1 MAEISQVLRAAMIKL
16 GRRISLKIKGFL
28 RTAAAMFVC
37 AVMIFANV
45 PAVSAEDDIITES
58 AEKVCQWQREKLGI
72 SQEESVFSGDV
83 LQSAGTGSLDWFA
96 IGVSRFGFE
105 EDYEAYLTALSQR
118 VKKLSDKENATE
130 WQRCAITAAAMGG
143 DPADLEGV
151 DLVKGGVYGRD
162 ENSSVGKQG
171 LNGWIFALLTLDT
184 MGYKTPEGAV
194 FDRERIISEIV
205 SAQNS
210 DGGFSLSKGESDID
224 ITAMALQALSVYYND
239 FSRDDVRKS
248 VDKAVAYLSGKQG
261 SDGSFGNAEADAQVI
276 IALCDL
282 GIDPETDSRFVKDLD
297 LLTALLSYQNSDG
310 GFAHEKDGES
320 DELSSGQALCALAAV
335 KRSKLTMRR
344 IYDMRE
350 ELSVLQREKL
360 DGINGR
366 LLAVKDEESAEKALK
381 LFNDL
386 TCDERTY
393 VKYGSQL
400 ENAAKEYGLTLS
412 DRDFTEELAVTDHA
426 QGCIYSIEKTEV
438 YSGKTGFTKSDMK
451 TLETLRKNGVTS
463 GDCTVT
469 AVLLSHAKA
478 DESLEERDK
487 IISELEEMNAKAN
500 ELYSEISDLNS
511 IISKELY
518 PVDSVGKD
526 KKALLKETADRIKK
540 LPESEQ
546 KKVTS
551 AQEIIKA
558 AEDKNLTVYVIS
570 AAAVACVVMVGVKI
584 RKKGKNA

>member
-1 MAEISQVLRAAMIKL
+1 MAEISQVLRAVMIKH
-16 GRRISLKIKGFL
+16 GRRISLKISGFL
-28 RTAAAMFVC
+28 RKTAAALVC

-45 PAVSAEDDIITES
+45 PAVGAEDDIITES
-58 AEKVCQWQREKLGI
+58 AEKVCDWQREKLGV
-72 SQEESVFSGDV
+72 SQDESVFSGDI

-118 VKKLSDKENATE
+118 VKKLSDKDNATE

-143 DPADLEGV
+143 DPADLDGV

-194 FDRERIISEIV
+194 FDRERIIREII

-248 VDKAVAYLSGKQG
+248 VDKAVEYLSVKQG

-282 GIDPETDSRFVKDLD
+282 GIDPDTDSRFLKDLD

-310 GFAHEKDGES
+310 GFAHEKGGES
-320 DELSSGQALCALAAV
+320 DELSSGQALCALAAA
-335 KRSKLTMRR
+335 KRYKLTMRR

-366 LLAVKDEESAEKALK
+366 LLVVKDEESAEKALK

-386 TCDERTY
+386 NCDERTY

-412 DRDFTEELAVTDHA
+412 DRVFTEELAVTDHA

-438 YSGKTGFTKSDMK
+438 YSGKAGFTKSDMK
-451 TLETLRKNGVTS
+451 KLETLRKNGVTS

-478 DESLEERDK
+478 DENLAERDK

-526 KKALLKETADRIKK
+526 KKELLKETAERIKK

-551 AQEIIKA
+551 AQEIIKS
-558 AEDKNLTVYVIS
+558 AEDKNVTVYVIS
-570 AAAVACVVMVGVKI
+570 AAAVACAVMVGVKI

>member
-1 MAEISQVLRAAMIKL
+1 MAEISQVLRAAMIKH

-118 VKKLSDKENATE
+118 VKKLSDKDNATE

-261 SDGSFGNAEADAQVI
+261 SDGSFGNAEADAQVF

-282 GIDPETDSRFVKDLD
+282 GIDPEEDSRFVKDLD

-310 GFAHEKDGES
+310 GFAHEKGGES

-451 TLETLRKNGVTS
+451 NLETLRKNGVTS

-487 IISELEEMNAKAN
+487 IISELEEMNDKAN

-526 KKALLKETADRIKK
+526 KKELLKETADRIKK

-570 AAAVACVVMVGVKI
+570 AAAVACAVMVGVKI

>member
-1 MAEISQVLRAAMIKL
+1 MAEISQVLRAAMIKH
-16 GRRISLKIKGFL
+16 GRRISLKISSFL
-28 RTAAAMFVC
+28 RKTAAALVC

-45 PAVSAEDDIITES
+45 PAVGAEDDIITES
-58 AEKVCQWQREKLGI
+58 AEKVCDWQREKLGV
-72 SQEESVFSGDV
+72 SQDESVFSGDI

-118 VKKLSDKENATE
+118 VKKLSDKDNATE

-143 DPADLEGV
+143 DPADLDGV

-184 MGYKTPEGAV
+184 MGYKTPEGAA
-194 FDRERIISEIV
+194 FDRERIISEII

-248 VDKAVAYLSGKQG
+248 VDKAVEYLSVKQG

-282 GIDPETDSRFVKDLD
+282 GIDPDTDSRFLKDLD

-310 GFAHEKDGES
+310 GFAHEKGGES
-320 DELSSGQALCALAAV
+320 DELSSGQALCALAAAE
-335 KRSKLTMRR
+335 RSKLTMRR

-366 LLAVKDEESAEKALK
+366 LLVVKDEESAEKALK

-386 TCDERTY
+386 NCDERTY

-412 DRDFTEELAVTDHA
+412 DRVFTEELAVTDHA

-438 YSGKTGFTKSDMK
+438 YSGKAGFTKSDMK
-451 TLETLRKNGVTS
+451 KLETLRKNGVTS

-478 DESLEERDK
+478 DESLAERDK

-526 KKALLKETADRIKK
+526 KKELLKETAERIKK

-551 AQEIIKA
+551 AQEIITS
-558 AEDKNLTVYVIS
+558 AEDKNVTVYVIS
-570 AAAVACVVMVGVKI
+570 AAAVACAVMVGVKI

>member
-1 MAEISQVLRAAMIKL
+1 MKIS
-16 GRRISLKIKGFL
+16 SFL
-28 RTAAAMFVC
+28 RKTAAALVC

-45 PAVSAEDDIITES
+45 PAVGAEDDIITES
-58 AEKVCQWQREKLGI
+58 AEKVCDWQREKLGV
-72 SQEESVFSGDV
+72 SQDESVFSGDI

-118 VKKLSDKENATE
+118 VKKLSDKDNATE

-143 DPADLEGV
+143 DPADLDGV

-184 MGYKTPEGAV
+184 MGYKTPEGAA
-194 FDRERIISEIV
+194 FDRERIISEII

-248 VDKAVAYLSGKQG
+248 VDKAVEYLSVKQG

-282 GIDPETDSRFVKDLD
+282 GIDPDTDSRFLKDLD

-310 GFAHEKDGES
+310 GFAHEKGGES
-320 DELSSGQALCALAAV
+320 DELSSGQALCALAAAE
-335 KRSKLTMRR
+335 RSKLTMRR

-366 LLAVKDEESAEKALK
+366 LLVVKDEESAEKALK

-386 TCDERTY
+386 NCDERTY

-412 DRDFTEELAVTDHA
+412 DRVFTEELAVTDHA

-438 YSGKTGFTKSDMK
+438 YSGKAGFTKSDMK
-451 TLETLRKNGVTS
+451 KLETLRKNGVTS

-478 DESLEERDK
+478 DESLAERDK

-526 KKALLKETADRIKK
+526 KKELLKETAERIKK

-551 AQEIIKA
+551 AQEIITS
-558 AEDKNLTVYVIS
+558 AEDKNVTVYVIS
-570 AAAVACVVMVGVKI
+570 AAAVACAVMVGVKI

>member
-1 MAEISQVLRAAMIKL
+1 MAEISQVLRAAMIKH
-16 GRRISLKIKGFL
+16 GRRISLKISSFL
-28 RTAAAMFVC
+28 RKTAAALVC

-45 PAVSAEDDIITES
+45 PAVGAEDDIITES
-58 AEKVCQWQREKLGI
+58 AEKVCDWQREKLGV
-72 SQEESVFSGDV
+72 SQDESVFSGDI

-118 VKKLSDKENATE
+118 VKKLSDKDNATE

-143 DPADLEGV
+143 DPADLDGV
-151 DLVKGGVYGRD
+151 DLVKGSVYGRD

-184 MGYKTPEGAV
+184 MGYKTPEGAA
-194 FDRERIISEIV
+194 FDRERIISEII

-248 VDKAVAYLSGKQG
+248 VDKAVEYLSVKQG

-282 GIDPETDSRFVKDLD
+282 GIDPDTDRRFLKDLD

-310 GFAHEKDGES
+310 GFAHEKGGES
-320 DELSSGQALCALAAV
+320 DELSSGQALCALAAA
-335 KRSKLTMRR
+335 KRYKLTMRR

-366 LLAVKDEESAEKALK
+366 LLVVKDEESAEKALK

-438 YSGKTGFTKSDMK
+438 YSGKAGFTKSDMK
-451 TLETLRKNGVTS
+451 KLETLRKNGVTS

-478 DESLEERDK
+478 DENLAERDK

-526 KKALLKETADRIKK
+526 KKELLKETAERIKK

-551 AQEIIKA
+551 AQEIIKS
-558 AEDKNLTVYVIS
+558 AEDKNVTVYVIS
-570 AAAVACVVMVGVKI
+570 AAAVACAVMVGVKI

>member
-1 MAEISQVLRAAMIKL
+1 MAEISQVLRAVMIKH
-16 GRRISLKIKGFL
+16 GRRISLKISGFL
-28 RTAAAMFVC
+28 RKTAAALVC

-45 PAVSAEDDIITES
+45 PAVGAEDDIITES
-58 AEKVCQWQREKLGI
+58 AEKVCDWQREKLGV
-72 SQEESVFSGDV
+72 SQDESVFSGDI

-118 VKKLSDKENATE
+118 VKKLSDKDNATE

-143 DPADLEGV
+143 DPADLDGV

-194 FDRERIISEIV
+194 FDRERIIREII

-248 VDKAVAYLSGKQG
+248 VDKAVEYLSVKQG

-282 GIDPETDSRFVKDLD
+282 GIDPDTDSRFLKDLD

-310 GFAHEKDGES
+310 GFAHEKGGES
-320 DELSSGQALCALAAV
+320 DELSSGQALCALAAA
-335 KRSKLTMRR
+335 KRYKLTMRR

-366 LLAVKDEESAEKALK
+366 LLVVKDEESAEKALK

-412 DRDFTEELAVTDHA
+412 DRVFTEELAVTDYA

-438 YSGKTGFTKSDMK
+438 YSGKAGFTKSDMK
-451 TLETLRKNGVTS
+451 KLETLRKNGVNS

-478 DESLEERDK
+478 DESLAERDK

-526 KKALLKETADRIKK
+526 KKELLKETAERIKK

-551 AQEIIKA
+551 AQEIIKS
-558 AEDKNLTVYVIS
+558 AEDKNVTVYVIS
-570 AAAVACVVMVGVKI
+570 AAAVACAVMVGVKI